1 MRRTTQCRAVA
12 TLTAGL
18 TVAAVV
24 AGCGSGSS
32 DSGTAGG
39 ADGGVQTLTMWARS
53 DDEGFLPDLVDEFNA
68 SHDNIQ
74 LELTLI
80 PSAQVVQKYST
91 AASTGSGP
99 NIAAIDIGTI
109 PQFISTGWLQDITDE
124 VAALPYRDALSPAHI
139 AQGAVG
145 DRNFAVPL
153 TADVSVLYWNK
164 GLFEQ
169 AGLDPETPPATWDD
183 IRTDAEAIDALG
195 TGAYGYFFSGA
206 CAGCMAFTMLP
217 YVWAG
222 GGEVLES
229 DGESVTAALSP
240 NPQLESTL
248 TFLRGL
254 VDDGLVPQ
262 TAQTE
267 NGSDQFGPFF
277 SGQVGMFVQGTY
289 TFSELKENY
298 PDIDFGITPVPSEDG
313 TGSASYAGGDDL
325 AITEGTD
332 TEAGMTVLKWF
343 LDEGQQSLAAK
354 GILPIRSDLAE
365 GSYLEQDPR
374 NAVFV
379 EALTVGHTPKATK
392 VAAVFFDN
400 NGPFGGLVQTAIFG
414 DGAVTDAMQEA
425 QAAAEAALAQ

>member
-1 MRRTTQCRAVA
+1 VRRTTQRRVVT
-12 TLTAGL
+12 TLAAGV
-18 TVAAVV
+18 TCAALV
-24 AGCGSGSS
+24 AGCSSGPDDAATS
-32 DSGTAGG
+32 D
-39 ADGGVQTLTMWARS
+39 GVQTLTMWARS

-68 SHDNIQ
+68 SHEDIQ
-74 LELTLI
+74 LELTLV

-99 NIAAIDIGTI
+99 DVVAVEIGTI
-109 PQFISTGWLQDITDE
+109 PQFTSTGWLQDITDE
-124 VAALPYRDALSPAHI
+124 VTALPYRDALSPAHLE
-139 AQGAVG
+139 QGAVG

-153 TADVSVLYWNK
+153 SADVSVLYWNK
-164 GLFEQ
+164 DLFEQ
-169 AGLDPETPPATWDD
+169 AGLDPEKAPATWDE
-183 IRTDAEAIDALG
+183 IRAAAEAVSSLDG
-195 TGAYGYFFSGA
+195 KDGYFFSGA

-229 DGESVTAALSP
+229 DGDQVTPLLSP
-240 NPQLESTL
+240 NPQLEAAL
-248 TFLRGL
+248 TFLRGM

-289 TFSELKENY
+289 PFAQLKENY
-298 PDIDFGITPVPSEDG
+298 PDVDFGLTPVPSQDG
-313 TGSASYAGGDDL
+313 SGTASFAGGDDL

-332 TEAGMTVLKWF
+332 REAGMTVLKWF

-354 GILPIRSDLAE
+354 GILPVRSDLAE
-365 GSYLEQDPR
+365 GDYLQQDPR

-379 EALTVGHTPKATK
+379 DALSVGHTPKAAK
-392 VAAVFFDN
+392 VASVFFDN
-400 NGPFGGLVQTAIFG
+400 NGPFGGLVQSALFG
-414 DGAVTDAMQEA
+414 SGSIADAMSQA
-425 QAAAEAALAQ
+425 QTAAEAALAQ